1 MMLCKFGLMTRSLVV
16 LVMAFQ
22 MQSAMAQE
30 PASSYPSK
38 PIRFISSGVA
48 GGLTDVVSRVV
59 ADRMNSS
66 GDLRGQQVLV
76 ENKPGA
82 AGIIASVFVAKSP
95 ADGYTVAIADLTQTA
110 IVPALY
116 ANPQYQTQRDFV
128 PVSLLGT
135 TPFFLGVSAS
145 LGVKSLAE
153 FNTLVRAQP
162 GKYSYGSSGTGSVHH
177 LATETLKTR
186 LGLNLVH
193 VPYKSSGQS
202 TPALIAGDIQV
213 LFTAISPVLPHIKA
227 GKVQLLGVASAVRT
241 PQAPEVPTFAELGVK
256 DMQLVPSVAA
266 LMPAGTPPAIVARL
280 AAELRKAVLHPEAV
294 KRFEGLG
301 IDPVGSTPEQY
312 AVQLAADI
320 ATFSQAVKLSGAKV
334 E

>member
-1 MMLCKFGLMTRSLVV
+1 
-16 LVMAFQ
+16 MAACSHFRQ
-22 MQSAMAQE
+22 R
-30 PASSYPSK
+30 SK

-82 AGIIASVFVAKSP
+82 AGILASVFVARSP

-116 ANPQYQTQRDFV
+116 ANSQYQPQRDFV
-128 PVSLLGT
+128 PISLLGT

-153 FNTLVRAQP
+153 FNALVRVQP
-162 GKYSYGSSGTGSVHH
+162 GRFSYGTSGTGSVHH

-186 LGLNLVH
+186 LGLSLVH

-213 LFTAISPVLPHIKA
+213 LFTAIDLVLPHIKA
-227 GKVQLLGVASAVRT
+227 GKVQLLGVASA
-241 PQAPEVPTFAELGVK
+241 
-256 DMQLVPSVAA
+256 AA
-266 LMPAGTPPAIVARL
+266 R
-280 AAELRKAVLHPEAV
+280 RKRPMCQRSPNWA
-294 KRFEGLG
+294 
-301 IDPVGSTPEQY
+301 
-312 AVQLAADI
+312 
-320 ATFSQAVKLSGAKV
+320 
-334 E
+334 